1 MGRGLPRRMGIAS
14 HEREAFLWGG
24 FDRPPAPAERR
35 RVLKRIP
42 VRDVTLGMYVHAI
55 DGPWLKQPF
64 WRSRFLLT
72 RAEQLAE
79 LQDSNVAAVVIDL
92 DRCVTPGQTDTAG
105 RNRRALARQTAERR
119 AADFKVARHVTDDAR
134 RFMKT
139 IFDGAHRGESVQ
151 SGQLDAV
158 VHSITQALERNRT
171 MLIGMMRLKTRDS
184 YTYFH
189 SVAVGT
195 LMINFARELGLP
207 EDEVRMMGLGGLF
220 HDIGK
225 IRIAKSVL
233 NKPDRLTPAEWDE
246 MRGHPAIGHALL
258 AAGDVPPTALD
269 VCLHHHEKIDGSG
282 YPFGLTGDTIS
293 LAARMGAICDV
304 YDALTSERPYKAA
317 SSPIAA
323 VAAMASWA
331 GHFDPALLFTF
342 MKSVCVFPVGMLV
355 RLRSGHLAMIR
366 DNGRCAGRA
375 RLEVFYDIAE
385 QLFLKPSELFLSE
398 IDTSR
403 EILETPDPRDYGL
416 TNWPEIKERLLSGLD
431 PVQRE
436 SRT

>member
-1 MGRGLPRRMGIAS
+1 MDFP
-14 HEREAFLWGG
+14 
-24 FDRPPAPAERR
+24 

-42 VRDVTLGMYVHAI
+42 VHDVTLGMYVHAI

-72 RAEQLAE
+72 RADQLAE
-79 LQDSNVAAVVIDL
+79 LRDSNVAAVVIDL
-92 DRCVTPGQTDTAG
+92 NRCVTLGRPDTAG
-105 RNRRALARQTAERR
+105 RSRRALVRQAAERR
-119 AADFKVARHVTDDAR
+119 AADFKAAKHVTDDAR
-134 RFMKT
+134 TFMKT
-139 IFDGAHRGESVQ
+139 VFDGAHRGTGIQ
-151 SGQLDAV
+151 SDDLDAV
-158 VHSITQALERNRT
+158 VESITAALERNRT
-171 MLIGMMRLKTRDS
+171 MLLGMMRLKTRDS

-207 EDEVRMMGLGGLF
+207 EDEVRLMGLGGLF

-225 IRIAKSVL
+225 IRISKGVL
-233 NKPDRLTPAEWDE
+233 NKPGQLTAAEWDE

-258 AAGDVPPTALD
+258 SAGDVPPTALD
-269 VCLHHHEKIDGSG
+269 VCLHHHEKVDGSG
-282 YPFGLTGDTIS
+282 YPFGLAGDDIS

-304 YDALTSERPYKAA
+304 YDALTSERPYKAP

-331 GHFDPALLFTF
+331 GHFDPDLLFTF
-342 MKSVCVFPVGMLV
+342 MKSICVFPVGMLV

-385 QLFLKPSELFLSE
+385 ELFLKPSELFLSE

-403 EILETPDPRDYGL
+403 EILETPDPCDYGMA
-416 TNWPEIKERLLSGLD
+416 NWPEIKERLLTGLN
-431 PVQRE
+431 PV
-436 SRT
+436 SRTDRTER